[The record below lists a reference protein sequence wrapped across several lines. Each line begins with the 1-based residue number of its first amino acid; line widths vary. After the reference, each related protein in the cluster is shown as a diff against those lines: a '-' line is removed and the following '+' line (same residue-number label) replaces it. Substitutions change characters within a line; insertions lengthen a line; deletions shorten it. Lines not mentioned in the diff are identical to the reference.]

1 MASINS
7 VQELQERLSQNN
19 PNDIFLDVRTPDEF
33 ADGHIKGAVNL
44 NVGSFDFMNKIQ
56 DLDKSKTYITF
67 CLSGNRSGM
76 AAMIMA
82 QKGFDVINSRIG
94 FIHWKTAGAAVSV

>member
-1 MASINS
+1 MANINT

-19 PNDIFLDVRTPDEF
+19 PDDILLDVRTPGEF
-33 ADGHIKGAVNL
+33 ADGHIQGAVNL

-67 CLSGNRSGM
+67 CLSGNRSGL
-76 AAMIMA
+76 AATIMA
-82 QKGFDVINSRIG
+82 QKGLNAINSRAG
-94 FIHWKTAGAAVSV
+94 FIHWEKAGGAVSV

>member
-1 MASINS
+1 MASINT

-19 PNDIFLDVRTPDEF
+19 PDDILLDVRTPGEF
-33 ADGHIKGAVNL
+33 ADGHIEGALNL
-44 NVGSFDFMNKIQ
+44 NVGSSDFINKIQ
-56 DLDKSKTYITF
+56 TLDKSKTYITF

-82 QKGFDVINSRIG
+82 QKGLNVINSRVG
-94 FIHWKTAGAAVSV
+94 LTHWKNSGAAVSV